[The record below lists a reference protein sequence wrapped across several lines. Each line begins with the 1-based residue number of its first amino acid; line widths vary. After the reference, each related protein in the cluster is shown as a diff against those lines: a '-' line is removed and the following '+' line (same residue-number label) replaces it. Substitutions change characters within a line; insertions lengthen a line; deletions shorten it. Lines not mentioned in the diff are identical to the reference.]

1 MRCSFQ
7 LMITIAIL
15 MIITTL
21 KVVIIALFYSNGVVS
36 NFRRQTKANSAKYTF
51 LYWGFGKA
59 VSPPSVYER
68 GEFEKVRSLRLKQ
81 RAYTHS
87 PTSIT
92 GFIVSTS
99 IISFH

>member
-1 MRCSFQ
+1 
-7 LMITIAIL
+7 MITIAIL

-81 RAYTHS
+81 RAHTHS
-87 PTSIT
+87 PTLYQHASP
-92 GFIVSTS
+92 VLSS
-99 IISFH
+99 APS